1 MKNISLAHGGGGEEM
16 NELLTKL
23 FKIFDNEILNAN
35 NDAAILGNLA
45 LSTDSF
51 VLSPIFLDEEV
62 NIGKLC
68 VCGSIND
75 VLMVG
80 AKPKYLSLGLILEEG
95 FELEKL
101 ERILKSIKEECE
113 KCGVMLVCGDTKVV
127 PKGKADEIYI
137 NTTALGEIISKK
149 ESKNIKAGLSILLS
163 GDIGRHGASVLIKRN
178 ELEADVK
185 SDCKAL
191 DKEVLELL
199 EKDIKVVAMRD
210 TTRGGLS
217 AVLNE
222 WAKQSGND
230 LLIFEEKII
239 VQDEVLGLCE
249 LFGYEAYELANEG
262 TFILCVEKEDELKA
276 LEILKKYNV
285 NASIIGEV
293 LEEKKARVIL
303 QNAYGAK
310 RFLESPKGELLPRI
324 C

>member
-23 FKIFDNEILNAN
+23 FKIFDSKILNES

-51 VLSPIFLDEEV
+51 VLSPIFLDDEV

-68 VCGSIND
+68 VCGSVND

-178 ELEADVK
+178 ELEADIK

-210 TTRGGLS
+210 VTRGGLS

-239 VQDEVLGLCE
+239 IQDEVLGLCE

>member
-23 FKIFDNEILNAN
+23 FKIFDSKILNES

-51 VLSPIFLDEEV
+51 VLSPIFLDDEV

-178 ELEADVK
+178 ELEADIK

-191 DKEVLELL
+191 NKEVLELL

-210 TTRGGLS
+210 VTRGGLS

-239 VQDEVLGLCE
+239 IQDEVLGLCE